1 MLALVSHPHK
11 NYFSESDQEH
21 AHQQPAGSNFVFL
34 AQRSRNWSYYQ
45 VNATLSPQLYSC
57 NGTSPAK
64 PLPFWLSCS
73 LSSHFHLHW
82 EEIKWIHNGFC
93 FLTEQTDIHEV
104 LCNTVMIKYSLNFVE
119 QGMFETQQ
127 YTVPYYHSTYI
138 KATLVN
144 IL

>member
-1 MLALVSHPHK
+1 MLATLIKTIPQSLIRNMHISSLLEAILCLL
-11 NYFSESDQEH
+11 F
-21 AHQQPAGSNFVFL
+21 FL

-64 PLPFWLSCS
+64 PLPFWLSCCF
-73 LSSHFHLHW
+73 SSHFHLHW

-104 LCNTVMIKYSLNFVE
+104 LCNTVMIKYSLNLLNKVCLKHSNI
-119 QGMFETQQ
+119 Q
-127 YTVPYYHSTYI
+127 YLIITAHIS
-138 KATLVN
+138 KLH
-144 IL
+144 L